1 VAGLGGAQFA
11 LPGAVDRLRAAR
23 EPDPDDQALVVLA
36 ATDPAQPFGA
46 ALPWPESSGRP
57 ARAAGALVVLAGGEP
72 VAYLERGGRSLLV
85 FPAAAHHPAWATAV
99 AGVVG
104 RGRSRRLEV
113 ARIDGDP
120 AAESPHAE
128 ALRAAGFRDGY
139 RGLTLG
145 GR

>member
-1 VAGLGGAQFA
+1 
-11 LPGAVDRLRAAR
+11 
-23 EPDPDDQALVVLA
+23 
-36 ATDPAQPFGA
+36 
-46 ALPWPESSGRP
+46 
-57 ARAAGALVVLAGGEP
+57 
-72 VAYLERGGRSLLV
+72 
-85 FPAAAHHPAWATAV
+85 
-99 AGVVG
+99 VVG